1 MKKESK
7 VIHEVATLVGKRKYH
22 HMMCGAMLP
31 RGDVSAAEIL
41 NIVFGKGVPY
51 WRRKLKAKS
60 EEVFDKLRT

>member
-7 VIHEVATLVGKRKYH
+7 IVQEVAKRVGESKYND
-22 HMMCGAMLP
+22 MMGGAMLP

-41 NIVFGKGVPY
+41 DIVFGKGVPY
-51 WRRKLKAKS
+51 WRRKLKSKS